1 MSLEALFSQALGIES
16 PWIITGVAFDSVKKR
31 LDIKVDFSK
40 GSTFSSADASTEDTK
55 EYKAYD
61 TVEKTWRHLN
71 FFEHECYLNVRTPR
85 IRPDSGGIKLIAPPW
100 VPNGAGGL
108 IC

>member
-40 GSTFSSADASTEDTK
+40 GSTFSSADASTGDTK

-71 FFEHECYLNVRTPR
+71 FFLITHVTQLQFDDMIIIDLSYY
-85 IRPDSGGIKLIAPPW
+85 DGG
-100 VPNGAGGL
+100 
-108 IC
+108 

>member
-55 EYKAYD
+55 EYKAYE

-85 IRPDSGGIKLIAPPW
+85 IRPDSGIEP
-100 VPNGAGGL
+100 
-108 IC
+108 